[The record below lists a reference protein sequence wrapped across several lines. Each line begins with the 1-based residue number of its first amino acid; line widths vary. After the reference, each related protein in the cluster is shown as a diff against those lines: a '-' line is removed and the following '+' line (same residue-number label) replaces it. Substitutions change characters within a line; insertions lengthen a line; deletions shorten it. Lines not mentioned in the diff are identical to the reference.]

1 MESLT
6 AVINS
11 ISSKSLFKT
20 YTQQIKLLDRLQGTI
35 QEVLIRPL
43 THLDLKKLFSKLAM
57 K

>member
-11 ISSKSLFKT
+11 ISFKSLFKT